1 MKNPIKTEETKTKDG
16 NQTPVTSKVDNVI
29 LLTPTKF
36 LVKSLNPKLLNSVI
50 TLWYLKIHTKAT
62 ESAID
67 TCAKFIKSSI
77 LKIFYNKFKSLL

>member
-1 MKNPIKTEETKTKDG
+1 
-16 NQTPVTSKVDNVI
+16 
-29 LLTPTKF
+29 
-36 LVKSLNPKLLNSVI
+36 
-50 TLWYLKIHTKAT
+50 LWYLKIHTKAT